1 MTNNEA
7 TESACLF
14 LSDTSTL
21 TTSNCLFSG
30 NSAQKSTV
38 FQAILDATISDSEC
52 FSHHV
57 IEGSTMTGNQATI
70 TNSVGL
76 FSGTSGSVFDGT
88 NITYNTLVVGDEK

>member
-14 LSDTSTL
+14 LSDASTL
-21 TTSNCLFSG
+21 TTSNCLFSD
-30 NSAQKSTV
+30 NSAEKSTV
-38 FQAILDATISDSEC
+38 FQAILDATISDSKVQNYKC
-52 FSHHV
+52 LD
-57 IEGSTMTGNQATI
+57 GSTMTGNQATI

-88 NITYNTLVVGDEK
+88 NITYNTLVASDQK